1 VQSDT
6 TVHIVDD
13 DEAIRQSLTLLLRS
27 VDINVQSYDSAQAF
41 LDVFDATKPGCL
53 LLDIRMPAMS
63 GLELQQELKQRKI
76 QIPVIILTG
85 HADVALAVR
94 AMKAG
99 AMDVIEKPF
108 HDQDL
113 LDSVSKALANSVA
126 ILQAQQKQ
134 IKFLERASMLSP
146 REQEIMNMYIEGK
159 CGKAIAAD
167 LNISPKTVNVHR
179 GHILEKMQVRTM
191 IELVHLAMPNKL

>member
-1 VQSDT
+1 VQPDV

-13 DEAIRQSLTLLLRS
+13 DAAIRQSLALLMRS
-27 VDINVQSYDSAQAF
+27 VDINAQCHASAKAF
-41 LDVFDATKPGCL
+41 LDLFDATKPGCL
-53 LLDIRMPAMS
+53 LLDIRMPEMN
-63 GLELQQELKQRKI
+63 GLELQQELKQQKI

-113 LDSVSKALANSVA
+113 LDSVSKALAKSA
-126 ILQAQQKQ
+126 EILKVQQKQ
-134 IKFLERASMLSP
+134 AIFLERAGTLSP
-146 REQEIMNMYIEGK
+146 REREVMDMYIDGK
-159 CGKAIAAD
+159 CGKTIASV

-179 GHILEKMQVRTM
+179 GHILEKMQVRSI
-191 IELVHLAMPNKL
+191 IELVHLLMPADP

>member
-1 VQSDT
+1 VQSDS
-6 TVHIVDD
+6 TVHVVDD
-13 DEAIRQSLTLLLRS
+13 DTAICQSLALLMHS
-27 VDINVQSYDSAQAF
+27 VGINVQCHASAQAF
-41 LDVFDATKPGCL
+41 LDIFDATKPGCL
-53 LLDIRMPAMS
+53 LLDIRMPEMS

-113 LDSVSKALANSVA
+113 LDSVSKALTKSVE
-126 ILQAQQKQ
+126 ILQAQQKLT
-134 IKFLERASMLSP
+134 KFLERASMLSP
-146 REQEIMNMYIEGK
+146 REQEIMKMYIDGK

-179 GHILEKMQVRTM
+179 GHILEKMQVRSM
-191 IELVHLAMPNKL
+191 IELVHLAMPDKP

>member
-1 VQSDT
+1 MQSDAIIH
-6 TVHIVDD
+6 VVDD
-13 DEAIRQSLTLLLRS
+13 DAAIRQSLALLMRS
-27 VDINVQSYDSAQAF
+27 VEINVECYASAKAF
-41 LDVFDATKPGCL
+41 LDLFDATKPGCL
-53 LLDIRMPAMS
+53 LLDVRMPEMS
-63 GLELQQELKQRKI
+63 GMELQQELKRQNI

-113 LDSVSKALANSVA
+113 LDSVTRAVA
-126 ILQAQQKQ
+126 KSHEILHMQQKQ
-134 IKFLERASMLSP
+134 ATFRERAGRLSS
-146 REQEIMNMYIEGK
+146 RELEVMKMYIDGK
-159 CGKAIAAD
+159 CGKAIASD

-179 GHILEKMQVRTM
+179 SHILEKMQVRSM
-191 IELVHLAMPNKL
+191 IELVHLATPDNT

>member
-1 VQSDT
+1 MQSDT

>member
-1 VQSDT
+1 MQSDA
-6 TVHIVDD
+6 TVHVIDD
-13 DEAIRQSLTLLLRS
+13 DAAVCQSLALLMHS
-27 VDINVQSYDSAQAF
+27 VGINVQCHTSAKAF
-41 LDVFDATKPGCL
+41 LDTFDATRSGCL
-53 LLDIRMPAMS
+53 LLDIRMPEMS

-76 QIPVIILTG
+76 QTPVIILTG

-113 LDSVSKALANSVA
+113 LDSVTKALAQSVE
-126 ILQAQQKQ
+126 ILQTQQKQ
-134 IKFLERASMLSP
+134 ATFLERASMLSP
-146 REQEIMNMYIEGK
+146 REQEIMNMYIDGK
-159 CGKAIAAD
+159 CGKVIAAD

-179 GHILEKMQVRTM
+179 GHILEKMQVRSM
-191 IELVHLAMPNKL
+191 IELVHLAMPDNT